1 MSTSAIRRQ
10 SRNSLRAEL
19 PLILW
24 LVVVWGALWGDWSPG
39 NLVFGLVLAVL
50 VTRTLVLPP
59 VRLSGRFNVL
69 HFALFVVTFV
79 WEVAKASAQVFWVA
93 LSQGPRVRNAVLQ
106 VPLRQN
112 NDLLMT
118 AVGHTM
124 ALIPGSLVVE
134 VDRGNGILYFHVL
147 NVSTPEQAESFRRSA
162 LDIEA
167 AWIRI
172 MGTREDLALLPVKG
186 DPDRTEATGA
196 VESPTEKMHETETET
211 ETAAEGRGQERS

>member
-1 MSTSAIRRQ
+1 MSTSPMQRR

-24 LVVVWGALWGDWSPG
+24 LVVVWGALWGDWSVG
-39 NLVFGLVLAVL
+39 NLVFGLILAVF
-50 VTRTLVLPP
+50 VTRTLTLPP

-69 HFALFVVTFV
+69 HFALFVITFI
-79 WEVAKASAQVFWVA
+79 WQVARASVHVFGVA
-93 LSQGPRVRNAVLQ
+93 LMQGPKVHNAVLR
-106 VPLRQN
+106 VKLRQN

-147 NVSTPEQAESFRRSA
+147 DVSTPEEAESFRESA
-162 LDIEA
+162 LNIEA
-167 AWIRI
+167 AWIKI
-172 MGTREDLALLPVKG
+172 MGSKEDLAKLEASG
-186 DPDRTEATGA
+186 DAGGADASGA
-196 VESPTEKMHETETET
+196 VASPTTKMNK
-211 ETAAEGRGQERS
+211 ALDGRGEERP

>member
-1 MSTSAIRRQ
+1 MRTSAIRRQ
-10 SRNSLRAEL
+10 SRNALRAEL

-39 NLVFGLVLAVL
+39 NLVFGLLLALL

-59 VRLSGRFNVL
+59 VRLSGRFSVV
-69 HFALFVVTFV
+69 HFVLFVVTFI
-79 WEVAKASAQVFWVA
+79 WQVARASIHVFRVA
-93 LSQGPRVRNAVLQ
+93 LTQGPRVHNAVLG
-106 VPLRQN
+106 VALRQN

-147 NVSTPEQAESFRRSA
+147 DIATAEQAEAFKRSV
-162 LDIEA
+162 LDAEA

-172 MGTREDLALLPVKG
+172 MGSREDLALLPVKG

-196 VESPTEKMHETETET
+196 VESPTEDMDE
-211 ETAAEGRGQERS
+211 AERGPGQERS

>member
-1 MSTSAIRRQ
+1 MSTSPMQRR

-24 LVVVWGALWGDWSPG
+24 LVVVWGALWGDWSVG
-39 NLVFGLVLAVL
+39 NLVFGLILAVF
-50 VTRTLVLPP
+50 VTRTLTLPP

-69 HFALFVVTFV
+69 HFALFVITFI
-79 WEVAKASAQVFWVA
+79 WQVARASVHVFGVA
-93 LSQGPRVRNAVLQ
+93 LMQGPKVHNAVLR
-106 VPLRQN
+106 VKLRQN

-147 NVSTPEQAESFRRSA
+147 DIATAEQAEAFKRSV
-162 LDIEA
+162 LDAEA

-172 MGTREDLALLPVKG
+172 MGSREDLALLPVKG

-196 VESPTEKMHETETET
+196 VESPTEDMDE
-211 ETAAEGRGQERS
+211 AERGPGQERS

>member
-1 MSTSAIRRQ
+1 MSTSAVRRQ
-10 SRNSLRAEL
+10 ARNSLRAEL

-39 NLVFGLVLAVL
+39 NLVFGLLLALL

-69 HFALFVVTFV
+69 HFALFVLTFV
-79 WEVAKASAQVFWVA
+79 WQVARASIHVFRVA
-93 LSQGPRVRNAVLQ
+93 LVQGPRVHNAVLR

-147 NVSTPEQAESFRRSA
+147 DIATPEQAEAFRRSV

-172 MGTREDLALLPVKG
+172 MGSREDLALLPVKG

-196 VESPTEKMHETETET
+196 VESPTEDMDEAGNGPGE
-211 ETAAEGRGQERS
+211 ERS

>member
-10 SRNSLRAEL
+10 SSNSLRAEL

-39 NLVFGLVLAVL
+39 NLVFGLLLALL

-59 VRLSGRFNVL
+59 VRLSGRFNVV
-69 HFALFVVTFV
+69 HFVLFVVTFI
-79 WEVAKASAQVFWVA
+79 WQVARASIHVFRVA
-93 LSQGPRVRNAVLQ
+93 LTQGPRVHNAVLG
-106 VPLRQN
+106 VALRQN

-147 NVSTPEQAESFRRSA
+147 DIATAEQAEAFKRSV
-162 LDIEA
+162 LDAEA

-172 MGTREDLALLPVKG
+172 MGSREDLALLPVKG

-196 VESPTEKMHETETET
+196 VESPTEDMDK
-211 ETAAEGRGQERS
+211 AERGPGQERS

>member
-1 MSTSAIRRQ
+1 MSTSAVRRQ
-10 SRNSLRAEL
+10 ARNSLRAEL

-24 LVVVWGALWGDWSPG
+24 LVVGWGALWGDWSPG
-39 NLVFGLVLAVL
+39 NLVFGLLLALL

-59 VRLSGRFNVL
+59 VRLSGRFNVV
-69 HFALFVVTFV
+69 HFVLFVVTFV
-79 WEVAKASAQVFWVA
+79 WQVAKASIHVFRVA
-93 LSQGPRVRNAVLQ
+93 LVQGPRVHNAVLR

-147 NVSTPEQAESFRRSA
+147 DIATPEQAEAFRRSV
-162 LDIEA
+162 LDTEA

-172 MGTREDLALLPVKG
+172 MGSREDLALLPVKG

-196 VESPTEKMHETETET
+196 VESPTEDMDEAGSGPGE
-211 ETAAEGRGQERS
+211 ERS

>member
-1 MSTSAIRRQ
+1 MSTSAVRRQ

-39 NLVFGLVLAVL
+39 NLVFGLILALL
-50 VTRTLVLPP
+50 VTRLLVLPP
-59 VRLSGRFNVL
+59 VRLSGRFNVV

-79 WEVAKASAQVFWVA
+79 WQVAKASLVVFLVA
-93 LSQGPRVRNAVLQ
+93 LRKGPRVRNAVLGIR
-106 VPLRQN
+106 LRQN

-147 NVSTPEQAESFRRSA
+147 NIATPAHAEAFRRSV
-162 LDIEA
+162 LDTEA

-172 MGTREDLALLPVKG
+172 MGSREDLALLPVKG
-186 DPDRTEATGA
+186 DPGRTEASGA
-196 VESPTEKMHETETET
+196 VESPTENMQEAGDGPGE
-211 ETAAEGRGQERS
+211 ERS

>member
-1 MSTSAIRRQ
+1 MSTSPMQRR

-24 LVVVWGALWGDWSPG
+24 LVVVWGALWGDWSVG
-39 NLVFGLVLAVL
+39 NLVFGLILAVF
-50 VTRTLVLPP
+50 VTRTLTLPP

-69 HFALFVVTFV
+69 HFALFVVTFI
-79 WEVAKASAQVFWVA
+79 WQVARASVHVFGVA
-93 LSQGPRVRNAVLQ
+93 LMQGPKVHNAVLR
-106 VPLRQN
+106 VKLRQN

-147 NVSTPEQAESFRRSA
+147 DVSTPEEAESFRESA
-162 LDIEA
+162 LNIEA
-167 AWIRI
+167 AWIKI
-172 MGTREDLALLPVKG
+172 MGSKEDLATL
-186 DPDRTEATGA
+186 EASGGAGGADASGA
-196 VESPTEKMHETETET
+196 VASPTTKMNK
-211 ETAAEGRGQERS
+211 ALDGRGEERP

>member
-1 MSTSAIRRQ
+1 MSTSPMQRR

-24 LVVVWGALWGDWSPG
+24 LVVVWGALWGDWSVG
-39 NLVFGLVLAVL
+39 NLVFGLILAVF
-50 VTRTLVLPP
+50 VTRTLTLPP

-69 HFALFVVTFV
+69 HFALFVVTFI
-79 WEVAKASAQVFWVA
+79 WQVARASIHVFGVA
-93 LSQGPRVRNAVLQ
+93 LMQGPKVHNAVLR
-106 VPLRQN
+106 VKLRQN

-147 NVSTPEQAESFRRSA
+147 DVSTPEEAESFRESA
-162 LDIEA
+162 LNIEA
-167 AWIRI
+167 AWIKI
-172 MGTREDLALLPVKG
+172 MGSKEDLAKLEASG
-186 DPDRTEATGA
+186 DAGGADASGA
-196 VESPTEKMHETETET
+196 VASPTTKMNKALDGLRE
-211 ETAAEGRGQERS
+211 ERP

>member
-1 MSTSAIRRQ
+1 MSTSPMQRR

-24 LVVVWGALWGDWSPG
+24 LVVVWGALWGDWSVG
-39 NLVFGLVLAVL
+39 NLVFALILAVF
-50 VTRTLVLPP
+50 VTRTLTLPP

-69 HFALFVVTFV
+69 HFALFVVTFI
-79 WEVAKASAQVFWVA
+79 WQVARASIHVFGVA
-93 LSQGPRVRNAVLQ
+93 LMQGPKVHNAVLR
-106 VPLRQN
+106 VKLRQN

-147 NVSTPEQAESFRRSA
+147 DVSTPEEAESFRESA
-162 LDIEA
+162 LNIEA
-167 AWIRI
+167 AWIKI
-172 MGTREDLALLPVKG
+172 MGSKEDLATL
-186 DPDRTEATGA
+186 EASGGAGGADASGA
-196 VESPTEKMHETETET
+196 VASPTTKMNK
-211 ETAAEGRGQERS
+211 ALDGRGEERP

>member
-1 MSTSAIRRQ
+1 MSTSPMQRR

-24 LVVVWGALWGDWSPG
+24 LVVAWGALGGDWGVG
-39 NLVFGLVLAVL
+39 NLVFGLILAVF
-50 VTRTLVLPP
+50 VTRTLTLPP

-69 HFALFVVTFV
+69 HFALFVITFI
-79 WEVAKASAQVFWVA
+79 WQVARASVHVFGVA
-93 LSQGPRVRNAVLQ
+93 LMQGPKVHNAVLR
-106 VPLRQN
+106 VKLRQN

-147 NVSTPEQAESFRRSA
+147 DVSTPEEAESFRESA
-162 LDIEA
+162 LNIEA
-167 AWIRI
+167 AWIKI
-172 MGTREDLALLPVKG
+172 MGSKEDLAKLEASG
-186 DPDRTEATGA
+186 DAGGADASGA
-196 VESPTEKMHETETET
+196 VASPTTKMNKALDGLRE
-211 ETAAEGRGQERS
+211 ERP

>member
-1 MSTSAIRRQ
+1 MSTSPMQRR

-24 LVVVWGALWGDWSPG
+24 LVVVWGALWGDWSVG
-39 NLVFGLVLAVL
+39 NLVFGLILAVF
-50 VTRTLVLPP
+50 VTRTLTLPP

-69 HFALFVVTFV
+69 HFALFVVTCI
-79 WEVAKASAQVFWVA
+79 WQVARASIHVFGVA
-93 LSQGPRVRNAVLQ
+93 LMQGPKVHNAVLR
-106 VPLRQN
+106 VKLRQN

-147 NVSTPEQAESFRRSA
+147 DVSTPEEAESFRESA
-162 LDIEA
+162 LNIEA
-167 AWIRI
+167 AWIKI
-172 MGTREDLALLPVKG
+172 MGSKEDLATL
-186 DPDRTEATGA
+186 EASGGAGGADASGA
-196 VESPTEKMHETETET
+196 VASPTTKMNK
-211 ETAAEGRGQERS
+211 ALDGRGEERP

>member
-1 MSTSAIRRQ
+1 MSTSPMQRR

-24 LVVVWGALWGDWSPG
+24 LVVVWGALWGDWSVG
-39 NLVFGLVLAVL
+39 NLVFGLILAVF
-50 VTRTLVLPP
+50 VTRTLTLPP

-69 HFALFVVTFV
+69 HFALFVITFI
-79 WEVAKASAQVFWVA
+79 WQVARASVHVFGVA
-93 LSQGPRVRNAVLQ
+93 LMQGPKVHNAVLR
-106 VPLRQN
+106 VKLRQN

-147 NVSTPEQAESFRRSA
+147 DVSTPEEAESFRESA
-162 LDIEA
+162 LNIEA
-167 AWIRI
+167 AWIKI
-172 MGTREDLALLPVKG
+172 MGSKEDLAKLEASG
-186 DPDRTEATGA
+186 DAGGADASGA
-196 VESPTEKMHETETET
+196 VASPTTKMNK
-211 ETAAEGRGQERS
+211 ALDSRGEERP

>member
-1 MSTSAIRRQ
+1 MSTSPMQRR

-24 LVVVWGALWGDWSPG
+24 LVVVWGALWGDWSVG
-39 NLVFGLVLAVL
+39 NLVFGLILAVF
-50 VTRTLVLPP
+50 VTRTLTLPP

-69 HFALFVVTFV
+69 HFALFVITFI
-79 WEVAKASAQVFWVA
+79 WQVARASVHVFGVA
-93 LSQGPRVRNAVLQ
+93 LMQGPKVHNAVLR
-106 VPLRQN
+106 VKLRQN

-147 NVSTPEQAESFRRSA
+147 DVSTPGEAESFRESA
-162 LDIEA
+162 LNIEA
-167 AWIRI
+167 AWIKI
-172 MGTREDLALLPVKG
+172 MGSKEDLAKLEASG
-186 DPDRTEATGA
+186 DAGGADASGA
-196 VESPTEKMHETETET
+196 VASPTTKMNK
-211 ETAAEGRGQERS
+211 ALDGRGEERP

>member
-39 NLVFGLVLAVL
+39 NLVFGLLLALL

-59 VRLSGRFNVL
+59 VRLSGRFSVV
-69 HFALFVVTFV
+69 HFVLFVVTFI
-79 WEVAKASAQVFWVA
+79 WQVARASIHVFRVA
-93 LSQGPRVRNAVLQ
+93 LTQGPRVHNAVLG
-106 VPLRQN
+106 VALRQN

-147 NVSTPEQAESFRRSA
+147 DIATAEQTEAFKRSV
-162 LDIEA
+162 LDAEA

-172 MGTREDLALLPVKG
+172 MGSREDLALLPVKG

-196 VESPTEKMHETETET
+196 VESPTEDMDE
-211 ETAAEGRGQERS
+211 AERGPGQERS

>member
-10 SRNSLRAEL
+10 SSNSLRAEL

-39 NLVFGLVLAVL
+39 NLVFGLLLALL

-59 VRLSGRFNVL
+59 VRLSGRFNVV
-69 HFALFVVTFV
+69 HFVLFVVTFI
-79 WEVAKASAQVFWVA
+79 WQVARASIHVFRVA
-93 LSQGPRVRNAVLQ
+93 LTQGPRVHNAVLG
-106 VPLRQN
+106 VALRQN

-147 NVSTPEQAESFRRSA
+147 DIATAEQAEAFKRSV
-162 LDIEA
+162 LDAEA

-172 MGTREDLALLPVKG
+172 MGSREDLALVPVKG

-196 VESPTEKMHETETET
+196 VESPTEDMDK
-211 ETAAEGRGQERS
+211 AERGPGQERS

>member
-1 MSTSAIRRQ
+1 MSTSPMQRR

-24 LVVVWGALWGDWSPG
+24 LVVVWGALWGDWSVG
-39 NLVFGLVLAVL
+39 NLVFGLILAVF
-50 VTRTLVLPP
+50 VTRTLTLPP

-69 HFALFVVTFV
+69 HFALFVVTFI
-79 WEVAKASAQVFWVA
+79 WQVARASIHVFGVA
-93 LSQGPRVRNAVLQ
+93 LMQGPKVHNAVLR
-106 VPLRQN
+106 VKLRQN

-147 NVSTPEQAESFRRSA
+147 DVSTPEEAESFRESA
-162 LDIEA
+162 LNIEA
-167 AWIRI
+167 AWIKI
-172 MGTREDLALLPVKG
+172 MGSKEDLAKLEASG
-186 DPDRTEATGA
+186 DAGGADASGA
-196 VESPTEKMHETETET
+196 VASPTTKMNKALDGLGE
-211 ETAAEGRGQERS
+211 ERP

>member
-1 MSTSAIRRQ
+1 MSTSPMQRR

-24 LVVVWGALWGDWSPG
+24 LVVVWGALWGDWSVG
-39 NLVFGLVLAVL
+39 NLVFGLILAVF
-50 VTRTLVLPP
+50 VTRTLTLPP

-69 HFALFVVTFV
+69 HFALFVVTFI
-79 WEVAKASAQVFWVA
+79 WQVARASIHVFGVA
-93 LSQGPRVRNAVLQ
+93 LMQGPKVHNAVLR
-106 VPLRQN
+106 VKLRQN

-147 NVSTPEQAESFRRSA
+147 DVSTPEEAESFRESA
-162 LDIEA
+162 LNIEA
-167 AWIRI
+167 AWIKI
-172 MGTREDLALLPVKG
+172 MGSKEDLATL
-186 DPDRTEATGA
+186 EASGGAGGADASGA
-196 VESPTEKMHETETET
+196 VASPTTKMNKALDGLRE
-211 ETAAEGRGQERS
+211 ERP

>member
-1 MSTSAIRRQ
+1 MSTSPMQRR

-24 LVVVWGALWGDWSPG
+24 LVVVWGALWGDWSVG
-39 NLVFGLVLAVL
+39 NLVFGLILAVF
-50 VTRTLVLPP
+50 VTRTLTLPP

-69 HFALFVVTFV
+69 HFALFVVTFI
-79 WEVAKASAQVFWVA
+79 WQVARASVHVFGVA
-93 LSQGPRVRNAVLQ
+93 LMQGPKVHNAVLR
-106 VPLRQN
+106 VKLRQN

-147 NVSTPEQAESFRRSA
+147 DVSTPEEAESFRESA
-162 LDIEA
+162 LNIEA
-167 AWIRI
+167 AWIKI
-172 MGTREDLALLPVKG
+172 MGSKEDLAKLEASG
-186 DPDRTEATGA
+186 DAGGADASGA
-196 VESPTEKMHETETET
+196 VASPTTKMNKALDGLRE
-211 ETAAEGRGQERS
+211 ERP

>member
-1 MSTSAIRRQ
+1 MSTSPMQRR

-24 LVVVWGALWGDWSPG
+24 LVVVWGALWGDWSVG
-39 NLVFGLVLAVL
+39 NLVFGLILAVF
-50 VTRTLVLPP
+50 VTRTLTLPP

-69 HFALFVVTFV
+69 HFALFVITFI
-79 WEVAKASAQVFWVA
+79 WQVARASVHVFGVA
-93 LSQGPRVRNAVLQ
+93 LMQGPKVHNAVLR
-106 VPLRQN
+106 VKLRQN

-147 NVSTPEQAESFRRSA
+147 DVSTPEEAESFRESA
-162 LDIEA
+162 LNIEA
-167 AWIRI
+167 AWIKI
-172 MGTREDLALLPVKG
+172 MGSKEDLATLEASG
-186 DPDRTEATGA
+186 DAGGADASGA
-196 VESPTEKMHETETET
+196 VASPTTKMNKALDGLRE
-211 ETAAEGRGQERS
+211 ERP

>member
-1 MSTSAIRRQ
+1 MSTSAVRRQ
-10 SRNSLRAEL
+10 ARNSLRAEL

-39 NLVFGLVLAVL
+39 NLIFGLLLALL

-79 WEVAKASAQVFWVA
+79 WQVARASIHVFRVA
-93 LSQGPRVRNAVLQ
+93 LVQGPRVHNAVLR

-147 NVSTPEQAESFRRSA
+147 DIATPEQAEAFRRSV

-172 MGTREDLALLPVKG
+172 MGSREDLALLPVKG

-196 VESPTEKMHETETET
+196 VESPTEDMDEAGSGPGE
-211 ETAAEGRGQERS
+211 ERS

>member
-1 MSTSAIRRQ
+1 MSTSPMQRR

-24 LVVVWGALWGDWSPG
+24 LVVVWGALWGDWSVG
-39 NLVFGLVLAVL
+39 NLVFGLILAVF
-50 VTRTLVLPP
+50 VTRTLTLPP

-69 HFALFVVTFV
+69 HFALFVVTFI
-79 WEVAKASAQVFWVA
+79 WQVARASIHVFGVA
-93 LSQGPRVRNAVLQ
+93 LMQGPKVHNAVLR
-106 VPLRQN
+106 VKLRQN

-147 NVSTPEQAESFRRSA
+147 DVSTPEEAESFRESA
-162 LDIEA
+162 LNIEA
-167 AWIRI
+167 AWIKI
-172 MGTREDLALLPVKG
+172 MGSKEDLARL
-186 DPDRTEATGA
+186 EASGGAGGADASGA
-196 VESPTEKMHETETET
+196 VASPTTKMNK
-211 ETAAEGRGQERS
+211 ALDGRGEERP

>member
-39 NLVFGLVLAVL
+39 NLVFGLILALL
-50 VTRTLVLPP
+50 VTRLLVLPP
-59 VRLSGRFNVL
+59 VRLSGRFNML

-79 WEVAKASAQVFWVA
+79 WQVAKASVVVFLVA
-93 LSQGPRVRNAVLQ
+93 LRKGPRVRNAVLGIR
-106 VPLRQN
+106 LRQN

-134 VDRGNGILYFHVL
+134 VDRENGILYFHVL
-147 NVSTPEQAESFRRSA
+147 NIATPAHAEAFRRSV
-162 LDIEA
+162 LDTEA

-172 MGTREDLALLPVKG
+172 MGSREDLALLPVKG
-186 DPDRTEATGA
+186 DPERTEASGA
-196 VESPTEKMHETETET
+196 VESPTGNMQEAGDGPGE
-211 ETAAEGRGQERS
+211 ERS

>member
-1 MSTSAIRRQ
+1 MSTSAVRRR

-24 LVVVWGALWGDWSPG
+24 LVVVWGALWGDWSIG
-39 NLVFGLVLAVL
+39 NLVFGLLLALL
-50 VTRTLVLPP
+50 VTRLLTLPP
-59 VRLSGRFNVL
+59 VRLSGRFNVV
-69 HFALFVVTFV
+69 HFALFVPTFI
-79 WEVAKASAQVFWVA
+79 WQVAKASFQVFWLAVT
-93 LSQGPRVRNAVLQ
+93 QGPRVCNAVLG

-147 NVSTPEQAESFRRSA
+147 DISTPEQAEAFRRSA

-172 MGTREDLALLPVKG
+172 MGTREDLKLLTVVG
-186 DPDRTEATGA
+186 DSDDTEATGA
-196 VESPTEKMHETETET
+196 LESPTHEMDEADTGHGE
-211 ETAAEGRGQERS
+211 ERS

>member
-1 MSTSAIRRQ
+1 M
-10 SRNSLRAEL
+10 
-19 PLILW
+19 
-24 LVVVWGALWGDWSPG
+24 VWGALWGDWSPG
-39 NLVFGLVLAVL
+39 NLVFGLLLALL

-59 VRLSGRFNVL
+59 VRLSGRFNVV
-69 HFALFVVTFV
+69 HFVLFVVTFV
-79 WEVAKASAQVFWVA
+79 WQVAKASIHVFRVA
-93 LSQGPRVRNAVLQ
+93 LVQGPRVHNAVLR

-147 NVSTPEQAESFRRSA
+147 DIATPEQAEAFRRSV
-162 LDIEA
+162 LDTEA

-172 MGTREDLALLPVKG
+172 MGSREDLALLPVKG

-196 VESPTEKMHETETET
+196 VESPTEDMDEAGSGPGE
-211 ETAAEGRGQERS
+211 ERS

>member
-1 MSTSAIRRQ
+1 MQRR

-24 LVVVWGALWGDWSPG
+24 LVVVWGALWGDWSVG
-39 NLVFGLVLAVL
+39 NLVFGLILAVF
-50 VTRTLVLPP
+50 VTRTLTLPP

-69 HFALFVVTFV
+69 HFALFVITFI
-79 WEVAKASAQVFWVA
+79 WQVARASVHVFGVA
-93 LSQGPRVRNAVLQ
+93 LMQGPKVHNAVLR
-106 VPLRQN
+106 VKLRQN

-147 NVSTPEQAESFRRSA
+147 DVSTPEEAESFRESA
-162 LDIEA
+162 LNIEA
-167 AWIRI
+167 AWIKI
-172 MGTREDLALLPVKG
+172 MGSKEDLAKLEASG
-186 DPDRTEATGA
+186 DAGGADASGA
-196 VESPTEKMHETETET
+196 VASPTTKMNK
-211 ETAAEGRGQERS
+211 ALDGRGEERP

>member
-1 MSTSAIRRQ
+1 MSTSAVRRQ
-10 SRNSLRAEL
+10 ARNSLRAEL

-39 NLVFGLVLAVL
+39 NLVFGLLLALL

-59 VRLSGRFNVL
+59 VRLSGRFNVV
-69 HFALFVVTFV
+69 HFVLFVVTFV
-79 WEVAKASAQVFWVA
+79 WQVAKASIHVFRVA
-93 LSQGPRVRNAVLQ
+93 LVQGPRVHNAVLR

-147 NVSTPEQAESFRRSA
+147 DIATPEQAEAFRRSV

-172 MGTREDLALLPVKG
+172 MGSREDLALLPVKG

-196 VESPTEKMHETETET
+196 VESPTEDMDEAGSGPGE
-211 ETAAEGRGQERS
+211 ERS

>member
-1 MSTSAIRRQ
+1 MSTSPMQRR

-24 LVVVWGALWGDWSPG
+24 LVVVWGALWGDWSVG
-39 NLVFGLVLAVL
+39 NLVFGLILAVF
-50 VTRTLVLPP
+50 VTRTLTLPP

-69 HFALFVVTFV
+69 HFALFVVTFI
-79 WEVAKASAQVFWVA
+79 WQVARASIHVFGVA
-93 LSQGPRVRNAVLQ
+93 LMQGPKVHNAVLR
-106 VPLRQN
+106 VKLRQN

-147 NVSTPEQAESFRRSA
+147 DVSTPGEAESFRESA
-162 LDIEA
+162 LNIEA
-167 AWIRI
+167 AWIKI
-172 MGTREDLALLPVKG
+172 MGSKEDLAKLEASG
-186 DPDRTEATGA
+186 DAGGADASGA
-196 VESPTEKMHETETET
+196 VASPTTKMNK
-211 ETAAEGRGQERS
+211 ALDGRGEERP